1 MQYFYPYVTRH
12 QSELILKQT
21 DYGCFLFR
29 SNSENSPTLFLSYS
43 SYLERENQ
51 TNGRKEIYHVMI
63 HKHIKQYIIG
73 ISTTRVLL
81 IDIDDTHIFHSLDDI
96 LKHYEQHLYAGI
108 RLEKSIEECIQYP
121 ENIKFEKMQWVL
133 ATSNRS
139 LRILY
144 YSFLIGS

>member
-1 MQYFYPYVTRH
+1 M
-12 QSELILKQT
+12 KQT

-81 IDIDDTHIFHSLDDI
+81 IDIDDTHIFHLVFNCFNNYLHAFVSWHVVIWLEDGSWVTLKCVYNSYEDDYI
-96 LKHYEQHLYAGI
+96 FK
-108 RLEKSIEECIQYP
+108 IERHKPPMISKVDFGRIPVEYTITTL
-121 ENIKFEKMQWVL
+121 NI
-133 ATSNRS
+133 
-139 LRILY
+139 
-144 YSFLIGS
+144 